1 MLATGRYFSNIN
13 KVNLKII
20 VLLLNFFQQFLVS
33 LSKEEMKKI
42 RICKGEKVLFEL
54 LCIIIDD
61 LV

>member
-13 KVNLKII
+13 KVTLKII

-42 RICKGEKVLFEL
+42 RICKGEKILSKL
-54 LCIIIDD
+54 PCIIIDD
-61 LV
+61 LA